1 MGKHKYMEL
10 IILLIFI
17 IGGIVPLIK
26 PFYIIDKFPN
36 LSVQIYISFIY
47 WVVNKLHRFIW
58 KRDTLII
65 PHIYFVAMCVAPPPP
80 YPPVKAVPPPLY
92 PPFVPLPAPPTF
104 IYKT

>member
-1 MGKHKYMEL
+1 MKKYKYMEL

-65 PHIYFVAMCVAPPPP
+65 PHIYFVAMCVA
-80 YPPVKAVPPPLY
+80 LY
-92 PPFVPLPAPPTF
+92 YATHWHEYVFF
-104 IYKT
+104 IVCIYLFTDHMSKLK